1 MKTVCFLVPIY
12 GLASALSAFAMISD
26 QVGATQRRNQ
36 VDNGDFDR
44 LNKLLETVSIN
55 IEDDMEVT
63 ERIGLIDLTLM
74 VDSLVCRDLS
84 IGDIGIAHST
94 FGNKIDVNIA
104 VNGIDAVCEI
114 EYDYKYGLL
123 SGTAKAEILTYGNAA
138 DTVIEFVTY
147 DDFSVTS
154 SVPRCVI
161 DIEIDDVNFIDPDF
175 ASSVMGV
182 FVNPLSTLIEKEI
195 EKFACSSLQTQGVNF
210 LNEDLFTM
218 ISESLI
224 DFTTS
229 ESTGVSDAAS
239 MESNTDFDITKAL
252 NFRKIADT
260 EIGNL
265 FEVALVQLDQL
276 FGGNDEELG
285 INNLLR
291 SYILN
296 ENGAFVLKFD
306 GLLKDASSFELHD
319 KLTKTRISLEEVRV
333 YGLDSLTK
341 FDPLVVVGDHTLRNE
356 FSWKSLRMEIDAVLD
371 MQSSSLENAILK
383 QNEGSSQDG
392 IVEEITIQIG
402 AENIDVVASLFALI
416 DIEGLEGLTFGSV
429 LSLTDTADDT
439 WLISCL
445 MSAVQDLRFAELS
458 ILPEQIN
465 LPRLEGFLDDG
476 IDRIISKLAE
486 IAFEMYHDF
495 LVEDILPIM
504 MQSTVKTFAND
515 LLEKMLED
523 RVDSSDACPKF
534 DHTTTG
540 NNEYIDFREFFGARE
555 TTSGGFGDL
564 FGPSVTSQNTGE
576 FGMLPSILWN
586 LMDKELLQDD
596 ANTGMPRINSV
607 IIDQLTKG
615 QSGIEGALLF
625 LGDDVGAFDVVQ
637 RINVGG
643 FDANIQLSASGVRVE
658 NLNTI
663 VSPLD
668 LLVPVPTEPYYLDNR
683 LTIGLQERPMKLAG
697 TFTFAMTDNV
707 NGVEI
712 SNQVDI
718 SLDMYTASV
727 LATMML
733 KIVKSKLLAF
743 PLVDAFDLNCWIALI
758 PAPPLN
764 EQGISIGEG
773 DPYATIVDFAATVAK
788 LNLNVTCVECSSPG
802 VIQLSELLTSSDE
815 AQDDVT
821 SIGNSL
827 LMEAGSFISG
837 DLLQVP
843 IDRLLNDA
851 SKQCRHSSDYDP
863 SFPISSPK
871 DDQYSDFDPIQ
882 IENSTTYL
890 ILVGIV
896 SLALILLVTSLLFS
910 IRWFTRRRHRR
921 WIASLPT
928 EQIEALKTNQRS
940 DESLESALNSS
951 TYSMFHS
958 AEDIPLILR
967 YGMPILVLG
976 NIALFISGHLNLG
989 ATVNIEVNIAGERIR
1004 IDKFFEFSMA
1014 KSTID
1019 IWNAGGKELAILIL
1033 IFSGIWPYT
1042 KQLITLVLWF
1052 APTSFVPVSRRG
1064 SILVWLDWMA
1074 KWSMIDIFVLII
1086 CLAAFRVS
1094 VNSPSNLA
1102 FLPEGFYSLDL
1113 LVVPLWGLYA
1123 NLIAQLVS
1131 QISSHFII
1139 HYHRKIANR
1148 ARDSY
1153 LMNCSDHSLKANEDA
1168 NKKVLLRTHKF
1179 GRPHRGEEEKLVV
1192 RSWVGKALIALVLAC
1207 SAFIIVGC
1215 ALPSFAIEVFGMLGV
1230 AVEVGQEMQDAEQY
1244 HSVFTVIKLLFDEA
1258 KFLDAA
1264 KDFIGLGSF
1273 SIIFLCTVLLVP
1285 IAQSVVL
1292 LWHWFVPMTMKQRTK
1307 MSVLVEI
1314 LQAWQY
1320 AEVYIIAIF
1329 VASWQLGPISS
1340 FMVNEY
1346 CGSLDGFFAELVF
1359 FGLLKTE
1366 DAQCFSIKSSIE
1378 KGFFILAVGAMLL
1391 SLMNAFVT
1399 MATTQYCRDYS
1410 RPKRLHQ
1417 TQELGSTLEHA
1428 DEGQEVT
1435 ADHLDLPIQPP
1446 PVLFTDSFRW
1456 LLQGDSIFW
1465 KASEDLYCNKQ
1476 EIEIQGSETQDT
1488 EHIE

>member
-1 MKTVCFLVPIY
+1 M
-12 GLASALSAFAMISD
+12 SAFAMVSD
-26 QVGATQRRNQ
+26 QVGAIHRRIQAN
-36 VDNGDFDR
+36 NGDFDR
-44 LNKLLETVSIN
+44 LNELLETVSIN

-63 ERIGLIDLTLM
+63 ERIGFIDLTIL

-84 IGDIGIAHST
+84 IRDIGIYHSS
-94 FGNKIDVNIA
+94 FGDKIDVNVAI
-104 VNGIDAVCEI
+104 NGIDAVCEV

-123 SGTAKAEILTYGNAA
+123 EGTAKAEILTYGNAA

-154 SVPRCVI
+154 SVPRCVMN
-161 DIEIDDVNFIDPDF
+161 IEIDDVNFIDADF
-175 ASSVMGV
+175 ATSVMSV
-182 FVNPLSTLIEKEI
+182 FVNPLSTLIEKEL

-218 ISESLI
+218 ISESLT
-224 DFTTS
+224 DFMTS
-229 ESTGVSDAAS
+229 ESIGADDAAS
-239 MESNTDFDITKAL
+239 PDFDASNAL
-252 NFRKIADT
+252 NFQEIADT

-265 FEVALVQLDQL
+265 FETALDQLDQL

-296 ENGAFVLKFD
+296 ENGVFVLRLD

-319 KLTKTRISLEEVRV
+319 KLSKTRISLEEVRV

-341 FDPLVVVGDHTLRNE
+341 FDPLVVVGDYTLKNE
-356 FSWKSLRMEIDAVLD
+356 FSWKSLSIEIDAVLD

-383 QNEGSSQDG
+383 QNAGSSQEG
-392 IVEEITIQIG
+392 IVEEITMQIG

-416 DIEGLEGLTFGSV
+416 DPEALERLTFGSV
-429 LSLTDTADDT
+429 LSLTGSADDS

-445 MSAVQDLRFAELS
+445 TSAIKYLRFSELS

-465 LPRLEGFLDDG
+465 VPTLEGFLDDG

-486 IAFEMYHDF
+486 IAVEMYHDF
-495 LVEDILPIM
+495 LVDDILPKM

-515 LLEKMLED
+515 LLENILED
-523 RVDSSDACPKF
+523 RTDPSEACPEF
-534 DHTTTG
+534 AITAGD
-540 NNEYIDFREFFGARE
+540 NEYVDFREFFGARE
-555 TTSGGFGDL
+555 IANGGFGDL
-564 FGPSVTSQNTGE
+564 FDSSVTSGNTGE
-576 FGMLPSILWN
+576 YGMLPSLLWN

-596 ANTGMPRINSV
+596 ANTGMPRINSL
-607 IIDQLTKG
+607 IIDRLTKG
-615 QSGIEGALLF
+615 QSGTEGSLL
-625 LGDDVGAFDVVQ
+625 LVGDDDDAFNVVQ
-637 RINVGG
+637 RISVGG
-643 FDANIQLSASGVRVE
+643 FDADIQLSASDVRVD

-668 LLVPVPTEPYYLDNR
+668 LLVPVPTEPYHLDNI
-683 LTIGLQERPMKLAG
+683 LTIGLPERPMQLAG
-697 TFTFAMTDNV
+697 TFGFAMTDNV
-707 NGVEI
+707 NGKEI
-712 SNQVDI
+712 SNQVEI

-733 KIVKSKLLAF
+733 KIVKEKLLAF

-764 EQGISIGEG
+764 EQGISIAEGE
-773 DPYATIVDFAATVAK
+773 PYAAIADFAANVAK
-788 LNLNVTCVECSSPG
+788 LNLNVTCIECSSPG
-802 VIQLSELLTSSDE
+802 IVQLTELLTSSDE
-815 AQDDVT
+815 AQEDVT
-821 SIGNSL
+821 SIANTL
-827 LMEAGSFISG
+827 LMEAGDLITG
-837 DLLQVP
+837 DLLQVS

-851 SKQCRHSSDYDP
+851 SRRCRHSSNYDP
-863 SFPISSPK
+863 SFPVISPE
-871 DDQYSDFDPIQ
+871 DDDYADFDPVQ

-890 ILVGIV
+890 VLVGIV

-921 WIASLPT
+921 WLATLPT
-928 EQIEALKTNQRS
+928 EQIEALKANQRS

-951 TYSMFHS
+951 TSSMLHS
-958 AEDIPLILR
+958 ADEIPLIIR
-967 YGMPILVLG
+967 YGMPILILG
-976 NIALFISGHLNLG
+976 NIAFFISGHLNRG
-989 ATVNIEVNIAGERIR
+989 AIVNIVVNIAGETIR
-1004 IDKFFEFSMA
+1004 VDKFFEFSVA

-1052 APTSFVPVSRRG
+1052 APTSIVPVSRRG
-1064 SILVWLDWMA
+1064 SILIWLDYMG
-1074 KWSMIDIFVLII
+1074 KWSMVDIFVLII
-1086 CLAAFRVS
+1086 CLTAFRVS

-1123 NLIAQLVS
+1123 NLIAQLMS

-1139 HYHRKIANR
+1139 HYHRKIAKR

-1153 LMNCSDHSLKANEDA
+1153 LMNCSDHSLKAKEDA
-1168 NKKVLLRTHKF
+1168 DKKVLLRTHRF
-1179 GRPHRGEEEKLVV
+1179 GRPHRGEEEKLIV
-1192 RSWVGKALIALVLAC
+1192 RSWLNTTLVTVVVAC
-1207 SAFIIVGC
+1207 CAFIIVGC

-1230 AVEVGQEMQDAEQY
+1230 AVEVGQEMQDAELY

-1264 KDFIGLGSF
+1264 KDYIGLGSF
-1273 SIIFLCTVLLVP
+1273 SIIFFFTVLIVP
-1285 IAQSVVL
+1285 IAQVVVL
-1292 LWHWFVPMTMKQRTK
+1292 MWHWFVPMTMKQRMK

-1346 CGSLDGFFAELVF
+1346 CGTLDGFFAELVF
-1359 FGLLKTE
+1359 YGLLKTE

-1378 KGFFILAVGAMLL
+1378 KGFFILAVGAVLL

-1399 MATTQYCRDYS
+1399 KATTQYCRDYN
-1410 RPKRLHQ
+1410 RPMRVHQ
-1417 TQELGSTLEHA
+1417 TEELGSTLEYA
-1428 DEGQEVT
+1428 DEGQEVM
-1435 ADHLDLPIQPP
+1435 ASPDSPIQPP

-1456 LLQGDSIFW
+1456 LLQADS
-1465 KASEDLYCNKQ
+1465 KLRKGSE
-1476 EIEIQGSETQDT
+1476 EIEIQGSDTQDT
-1488 EHIE
+1488 EHIK